1 MSLEPF
7 SSSQGWELQQN
18 SSETKTG
25 SEWETHTFITSSCIH
40 LSSWRDVGQDWH
52 SFTALEKP
60 DAISTQRSEF
70 RAPCGASTRLQPLQR
85 WGPGSPGSW
94 GHRASLSP
102 PLGHQGAGPNLS
114 EVGGAMWGGLLSS
127 SPHCPASPTPNLQR
141 NSSRVASQHP
151 ALGVAEGQAPAVP
164 SRRPLRDQNPAICE
178 RKVLL
183 YFRLIL
189 SLGKAFPLVFSKK
202 KYRTLS

>member
-1 MSLEPF
+1 M
-7 SSSQGWELQQN
+7 
-18 SSETKTG
+18 
-25 SEWETHTFITSSCIH
+25 
-40 LSSWRDVGQDWH
+40 GQDWH

-60 DAISTQRSEF
+60 DAISTQRSQF
-70 RAPCGASTRLQPLQR
+70 RAPCGAFTRLQPLQR